1 MLVLA
6 FPISD
11 AKLTPI
17 FVRKPHDRCNKTIYT
32 VCLQFLHI
40 TPPNDPLSHSILIPF
55 SPLISFL

>member
-55 SPLISFL
+55 PR